1 MTKSLKLGSVYL
13 AALVS
18 LTAARLI
25 FGFVNLSDNL
35 SNWLFS
41 VVMQCGFMG
50 LMPYLMI
57 KFMSP
62 KDAGFA
68 DSVYLKTSHVRPV
81 TYLYAIA
88 IGLLGFVLNVGVS
101 SLSYTF
107 WEATG
112 YVSVSSSGTIYSGI
126 EVLILE
132 VVTGSLM
139 PAVFEEITH
148 RGVLQGALEAQGAPD
163 GVKVLV
169 MALFFG
175 LGHQNILQLIPTF
188 VIGLIIS
195 YMAVKCRSIVPGM
208 IVHFMNN
215 FIITFFDYAEQ
226 TGLAVAY
233 AYNAFV
239 GFMFSSVFVLFGAMA
254 AATVC
259 IILLLREIARDNAR
273 AVKRKSEAPSDA
285 EAPRGAYDVGDVFN
299 GYGGF
304 VGYGN
309 GTGGNGGFVGGANA
323 APCVKAPEK
332 RMKADAAA
340 IALLVTGAIAA
351 AAGTIFTLIWGLLR

>member
-1 MTKSLKLGSVYL
+1 MTKSFKLGCVYL

-18 LTAARLI
+18 LTLARLI

-57 KFMSP
+57 KFISP
-62 KDAGFA
+62 KDAGFR
-68 DSVYLKTSHVRPV
+68 DSVYLKASHLKPV
-81 TYLYAIA
+81 TYLYAVA

-112 YVSVSSSGTIYSGI
+112 YVSVSSSGTVYSGI

-132 VVTGSLM
+132 VITGSMM

-148 RGVLQGALEAQGAPD
+148 RGVLQGALEEQGVPD
-163 GVKVLV
+163 GAKVFV

-226 TGLAVAY
+226 VGLGIAY
-233 AYNAFV
+233 AYNVFV
-239 GFMFSSVFVLFGAMA
+239 NFMFSSLFVLFGAMA

-259 IILLLREIARDNAR
+259 IILLLREITRENAR
-273 AVKRKSEAPSDA
+273 AAKKANGAPPVPSDV
-285 EAPRGAYDVGDVFN
+285 PGGVYDVGDVFN
-299 GYGGF
+299 GYGGIGGRAG
-304 VGYGN
+304 GYYGY
-309 GTGGNGGFVGGANA
+309 FAERNA
-323 APCVKAPEK
+323 APAAKSSEK
-332 RMKADAAA
+332 RFKADVAA
-340 IALLVTGAIAA
+340 IALLTIGAIAA
-351 AAGTIFTLIWGLLR
+351 AAGTVFTLIWGILR